1 MVRLILVF
9 AIAVSTAAC
18 SVSKSTNY
26 YVLTANSDTP
36 AVQVS
41 TVFEDQPSLGV
52 GPVSVPEY
60 LQRSQ
65 IVYSMMGNQLTVSSA
80 NQWSEPLNSAI
91 VRVVT
96 SNLSRLTPAVS
107 IRPFPWRSDSKPEM
121 VVRIALTELNR
132 RAAEEAKLVADWVL
146 VDTESKQVIHRARFS
161 QSARV
166 SGFSYSKLVQAYSD
180 LLAALSRDISEAIE
194 KRG

>member
-1 MVRLILVF
+1 MTHQGSRSSLDRQRELVARDEQSGYSGKHWSSSPKQCSAEREGANSMVRLILVF

-80 NQWSEPLNSAI
+80 NQW
-91 VRVVT
+91 
-96 SNLSRLTPAVS
+96 
-107 IRPFPWRSDSKPEM
+107 
-121 VVRIALTELNR
+121 
-132 RAAEEAKLVADWVL
+132 
-146 VDTESKQVIHRARFS
+146 
-161 QSARV
+161 
-166 SGFSYSKLVQAYSD
+166 
-180 LLAALSRDISEAIE
+180 
-194 KRG
+194 